1 MMTGANTPGGVS
13 LTALRPR
20 VSVNFGRI
28 SALWFAETEPSGL
41 GGRALDL
48 RVPFLAEERKAS
60 LMAYQKAKH
69 VEAAQ
74 KYLHQGKIPQAVAE
88 YLVILKHEPKDQV
101 TLMTVGDLFVR
112 QGETFQALEYFERL
126 AQIYLADGFL
136 TKAVAIYKKITK
148 LAPEE
153 MRPIERLAD
162 LYVQQGVMSEA
173 RPIYLQ
179 MADMHQR
186 ANRPAQAVGLLR
198 KLLDAEP
205 DNARV
210 QARLAE
216 LLLASGQK
224 SDAVAAL
231 RTAAQQLLRRGDNA
245 EAIQFA
251 DRALKID
258 PADESTLALRARAL
272 VATGKHSD
280 AVSMLESLPCV
291 DAGGEPSSLLVDLYL
306 DAGETPRATAL
317 AERIFAR
324 EPKQYAMV
332 QHVAEAMLQRNEPER
347 ALALLQLIRA
357 AVLEGGDHEHLS
369 DLLGRIAEA
378 LPGRVEPRELLVDL
392 FRHTSDSFRLPDAL
406 IHLAEAYEAAGELEP
421 ALQTYTQFLEREPEN
436 EAVRRKQERL
446 QARQGLAGTPAAPAA
461 PPAPDFTVAPLTEP
475 GAPPSVPPVPE
486 LNLDEET
493 QTFVGQAITDVDLY
507 SSYGLTQKA
516 VDLLEVVLQ
525 RVPDHTAALERLLDL
540 SLGLNDDTRAVEL
553 ASRLEQLYSQ
563 CGDMATADR
572 FADLRRRFER
582 TATAPSQQ
590 AVPAPQE
597 ASPGPPVAL
606 GPSAPPV
613 VAASPVPGA
622 LADNPAPAVPPSPME
637 FEIPVVDAKLQP
649 EPSIEFAQDGL
660 TSDASPDSV
669 VHEVDL
675 SEEWAALSG
684 QQGETA
690 VSAPVEAE
698 AAEEEIVASALPPAI
713 SAEQAELPVPGSA
726 EPSAEELF
734 AEYEFALGSA
744 GASRS
749 TKGSPENV
757 DNFVRSIS
765 AELGAILPP
774 PAAVPSL
781 PPTEASRKDAEPPAK
796 AREDRGPLGDLFDEF
811 RADLGETTEKEDP
824 ETHYNLGIAYREMGL
839 MEEAISEFQK
849 VANTH
854 QQGYAFR
861 YAMQCYTLLALAF
874 MDKGQPSIA
883 VRWYER
889 ALQVPGLD
897 PETVLALRYDLGIS
911 QEKAGDTEA
920 AHKSFSQVY
929 GTNID
934 YRDVAERLAA
944 LGGNR

>member
-1 MMTGANTPGGVS
+1 MVE
-13 LTALRPR
+13 
-20 VSVNFGRI
+20 F
-28 SALWFAETEPSGL
+28 SALWFAETEPFGL
-41 GGRALDL
+41 GSRALDV

-280 AVSMLESLPCV
+280 AVSMLESLSCV

-317 AERIFAR
+317 AEKIFAR
-324 EPKQYAMV
+324 DPKRYAV
-332 QHVAEAMLQRNEPER
+332 VEHVAEAMLEKNEPER

-378 LPGRVEPRELLVDL
+378 LPGRIEPRELLVEL

-421 ALQTYTQFLEREPEN
+421 ALQTYTLFLEREPEN

-461 PPAPDFTVAPLTEP
+461 PAAPDFTVAPLTEP

-493 QTFVGQAITDVDLY
+493 QTFVSQAITDVDLY

-516 VDLLEVVLQ
+516 VDLLEIVLQ
-525 RVPDHTAALERLLDL
+525 RVPDHTGALERLLDL
-540 SLGLNDDTRAVEL
+540 SLGMNDDTRAVEL

-582 TATAPSQQ
+582 TATAPPQQ

-597 ASPGPPVAL
+597 AVPPRPPVAPD
-606 GPSAPPV
+606 PSAPPV

-622 LADNPAPAVPPSPME
+622 LADNPAPAAPPSPLE
-637 FEIPVVDAKLQP
+637 FEIPVVDAEVQP
-649 EPSIEFAQDGL
+649 EPAFEFAQDGL

-690 VSAPVEAE
+690 APVPVETE
-698 AAEEEIVASALPPAI
+698 AAEEEIAVNAGLQEQENDVASALPAEI
-713 SAEQAELPVPGSA
+713 SPEQTELPVPGSA

-734 AEYEFALGSA
+734 AEYEFALDSA
-744 GASRS
+744 GAGHS
-749 TKGSPENV
+749 TEASPENV
-757 DNFVRSIS
+757 DSFIRSIS

-781 PPTEASRKDAEPPAK
+781 PPTEASRNDVEPPAK

-811 RADLGETTEKEDP
+811 RADLGETSEKEDP

-883 VRWYER
+883 VGWYER

-944 LGGNR
+944 LGGTR